1 MTILSKFLLTDRVA
15 IVQGAGSGMGKSVA
29 RALGEAGADIVL
41 AGINV
46 YDKSKTIEDLEAVAA
61 HIRAVGRKALVVT
74 VDVRESQQIADMVE
88 KTIASFGRIDILVN
102 AAGGSFAAPAMDISD
117 NGWDA
122 VLKENLK
129 STFMCCK
136 AVGKVMMSQKRGS
149 IINFASMAGRG
160 SSAGNAH
167 YGAAKA
173 GIINLT
179 QSLAEEWGPY
189 NVRVNALAPG
199 TIKSEG
205 WMRVQAQWVGQKEA
219 DIAKDIPLGRL
230 GVPDDVAGVAVFL
243 ASDAS
248 EYITGQ
254 TMNVNGGEKGYYG
267 WRV

>member
-1 MTILSKFLLTDRVA
+1 MSILSKFLLTDRVA
-15 IVQGAGSGMGKSVA
+15 IVKGAGSGMGKSVA
-29 RALGEAGADIVL
+29 KALAEAGANVVL
-41 AGINV
+41 AGLNV
-46 YDKSKTIEDLEAVAA
+46 YDKSKTIEDMEAVAA
-61 HIRAVGRKALVVT
+61 HIRGAGRKAMVVA
-74 VDVRESQQIADMVE
+74 VDVRESQQVTEMVE
-88 KTIASFGRIDILVN
+88 KAMATFGRIDILVN
-102 AAGGSFAAPAMDISD
+102 AAGGSFAAPTLDISD

-122 VLKENLK
+122 VLRENLK
-129 STFMCCK
+129 STFVCCK
-136 AVGKVMMSQKRGS
+136 AVGKVMVAQKKGS
-149 IINFASMAGRG
+149 IINFASMAGRS

-173 GIINLT
+173 GIISLT
-179 QSLAEEWGPY
+179 QSLGEEWGQH

-219 DIAKDIPLGRL
+219 DLAKDIPLGRL

-254 TMNVNGGEKGYYG
+254 TINVNGGEKGYYK
-267 WRV
+267 WAK

>member
-1 MTILSKFLLTDRVA
+1 MTILSRFLLTDRVA

-29 RALGEAGADIVL
+29 RALGEAGADVVL

-61 HIRAVGRKALVVT
+61 HIRAAGRKALVVS
-74 VDVRESQQIADMVE
+74 VDVRESQQVADMVE
-88 KTIASFGRIDILVN
+88 KAMSSFGRIDILVN
-102 AAGGSFAAPAMDISD
+102 AAGGAFAAPTLDVSD

-122 VLKENLK
+122 VLRENLK
-129 STFMCCK
+129 SAFICCK
-136 AVGKVMMSQKRGS
+136 AVGKVMVSQKRGS
-149 IINFASMAGRG
+149 IINFASMAGRA

-179 QSLAEEWGPY
+179 QSLAEEWGPH

-205 WMRVQAQWVGQKEA
+205 WVRVQAQWRGREEA
-219 DIAKDIPLGRL
+219 DIAKGIALGRL

-254 TMNVNGGEKGYYG
+254 TINVNGGERGYYS
-267 WRV
+267 